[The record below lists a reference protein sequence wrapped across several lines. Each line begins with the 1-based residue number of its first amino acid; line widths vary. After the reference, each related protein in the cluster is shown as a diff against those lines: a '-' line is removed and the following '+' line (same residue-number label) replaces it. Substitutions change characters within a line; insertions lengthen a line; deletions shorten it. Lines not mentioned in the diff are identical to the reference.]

1 MSNDSCLEGRSTRCG
16 LNQLPGVP
24 HGLDFDLAGARHV
37 GAVQRPGLTSGS
49 ILTMTTGLDLTGR
62 VAIVTGAGSLTG
74 IGFAVCRRIGDLGAS
89 VALTGTSDRVNERA
103 LELEQAGV
111 QAMAIV
117 TDLTD
122 PSAPDGVV
130 AAVEARWGR
139 LDVLV
144 NNAGM
149 VAVTDDSADT
159 GGVEAVSYAQ
169 WQHSLRRNLDTAFL
183 MTRAALPVMRRGG
196 WGRIVMVS
204 SVTGPVMAMRDD
216 AAYAAAKAGM
226 VGLTRSL
233 AVDLAGAGIT
243 ANAVAPGWIATGSQ
257 SQDERRQGEVT
268 PIRRSGSADEV
279 AWPVAW
285 LCTPG
290 AAYVTGQCLV
300 VDGGN
305 TVAEERRV

>member
-1 MSNDSCLEGRSTRCG
+1 MVE
-16 LNQLPGVP
+16 
-24 HGLDFDLAGARHV
+24 
-37 GAVQRPGLTSGS
+37 GLTSGS
-49 ILTMTTGLDLTGR
+49 IRAMTAGLDLTDQ
-62 VAIVTGAGSLTG
+62 VAIVTGAGSPTG
-74 IGFAVCRRIGDLGAS
+74 IGFAVCRRLGDLGAS
-89 VALTGTSDRVNERA
+89 VALTGTSDRVHERA
-103 LELEQAGV
+103 RELERAGV
-111 QAMAIV
+111 PAMALV
-117 TDLTD
+117 ADLTD
-122 PSAPDGVV
+122 PAAPDGVV

-149 VAVTDDSADT
+149 VAVTDDSAFS

-169 WQHSLRRNLDTAFL
+169 WQHSIRRNLDTAFL
-183 MTRAALPVMRRGG
+183 MSRAALPVMRRGA
-196 WGRIVMVS
+196 WGRIVMVA

-233 AVDLAGAGIT
+233 AVDLAVDGIT

-257 SQDERRQGEVT
+257 SEDERREGEVT
-268 PIRRSGSADEV
+268 PLRRSGSADEV

-305 TVAEERRV
+305 AVAEERRV

>member
-1 MSNDSCLEGRSTRCG
+1 
-16 LNQLPGVP
+16 
-24 HGLDFDLAGARHV
+24 
-37 GAVQRPGLTSGS
+37 
-49 ILTMTTGLDLTGR
+49 MTAGLDLTDR
-62 VAIVTGAGSLTG
+62 VAIVTGAGSPTG
-74 IGFAVCRRIGDLGAS
+74 IGFAVCRRLGDLGAS
-89 VALTGTSDRVNERA
+89 VALTSTSDRVHDRA
-103 LELEQAGV
+103 RELEQAGV
-111 QAMAIV
+111 SAMALV
-117 TDLTD
+117 ADLTD
-122 PSAPDGVV
+122 PTAPDSLV
-130 AAVEARWGR
+130 AAVQGRWGR

-149 VAVTDDSADT
+149 VAVTDDSAIA
-159 GGVEAVSYAQ
+159 GGVEAVSYEQ

-183 MTRAALPVMRRGG
+183 MTRAALPLMRRGA
-196 WGRIVMVS
+196 WGRIVMVA

-233 AVDLAGAGIT
+233 AVDLAADGIT

-257 SQDERRQGEVT
+257 TADERRQGEVT
-268 PIRRSGSADEV
+268 PLRRSGSADEV

-305 TVAEERRV
+305 SVAEERLA